1 MRPLTNRE
9 RVRLESLE
17 QTRDYYAKFPPPE
30 WAAERAKARPH
41 RVMNTLT
48 IQFTCAFALLIAA
61 NLHAAEGVLTLQEYK
76 KTWLD
81 AKKQQTEKETALV
94 QELHKRILATNHRT
108 SEAEMEL
115 YTNTVSVPDRGRRL
129 SGAGHSVAVVSVMV
143 PIKGGEFMMGSP
155 EAEASRRTNEGPQ
168 HKVKISPFWMQQC
181 EVTWNEYEPFKL
193 NIEETNPKDTTNA
206 SHLSDAVSK
215 PSKPYLDYSF
225 GMGKAGYPA
234 VAMTQH
240 AANKY
245 CEWLSAKTGH
255 FYRLPTEAEWE
266 YACRAGTTNAYSYG
280 DNRGK
285 LSDYG
290 WFFENSH
297 SKYQRVGRKKPNSW
311 GLYDMHGNVAEWCLD
326 QYDPNFYGQ
335 QKEEL
340 SVNPWNKAT
349 QPYPHVV
356 RGGSWD
362 DDPDRLRSAARE
374 KSDKSWKS
382 DPQLPPTFWYMDQ
395 ASFVGFRVVRP
406 LKVPSAAEMFHYWN
420 SGVENE
426 MPPRW

>member
-1 MRPLTNRE
+1 
-9 RVRLESLE
+9 
-17 QTRDYYAKFPPPE
+17 
-30 WAAERAKARPH
+30 
-41 RVMNTLT
+41 MNAPK
-48 IQFTCAFALLIAA
+48 IQFTCACALFIAV
-61 NLHAAEGVLTLQEYK
+61 NLHAADRVLTLQEYK
-76 KTWLD
+76 KIRLD

-94 QELHKRILATNHRT
+94 QELHKRIVATTRQT
-108 SEAEMEL
+108 SETDMTV
-115 YTNTVSVPDRGRRL
+115 YTNTVAVPNRNRYSGYQSSTNLSV
-129 SGAGHSVAVVSVMV
+129 VVISVMV

-155 EAEASRRTNEGPQ
+155 EAEASRRTDEGPQ

-181 EVTWNEYEPFKL
+181 EVTWDEYEPFML

-215 PSKPYLDYSF
+215 PSKPYLDYSS

-280 DNRGK
+280 DNPAK
-285 LSDYG
+285 LADYA
-290 WFFENSH
+290 WFFDNSR
-297 SKYQRVGRKKPNSW
+297 SKYQKVGRKKPNAW
-311 GLYDMHGNVAEWCLD
+311 GLYDMHGNVSEWCLD

-335 QKEEL
+335 QKGEL
-340 SVNPWNKAT
+340 SLNPWNKAT
-349 QPYPHVV
+349 QAYPHVV

-362 DDPDRLRSAARE
+362 DDPEQLRSAARA
-374 KSDKSWKS
+374 KSDRSWKT
-382 DPQLPPTFWYMDQ
+382 DPTLPPTIWYADQ
-395 ASFVGFRVVRP
+395 AQYVGFRVVRP
-406 LKVPSAAEMFHYWN
+406 LNVPSADEMQQYWN
-420 SGVENE
+420 SGVEE
-426 MPPRW
+426 DMPPNW